1 VVEFRTDDKVRI
13 CEMTKDTID
22 HAAMVAILMGVYVI
36 QVSVQLICI
45 LRIWYSDWS
54 VQKPGRRPIA
64 VALVVPMIVAATAVL
79 PEAMGVLE
87 GSRALS
93 IWWLGTLWGGGLT
106 FLLPIVVWARK
117 AFTQEEPPGFLKPWI
132 GLLTVTLYLGAG
144 ANIVAGLAHYLVRG
158 FGLWDCG
165 GS

>member
-1 VVEFRTDDKVRI
+1 
-13 CEMTKDTID
+13 
-22 HAAMVAILMGVYVI
+22 MVAIVLGVYVI
-36 QVSVQLICI
+36 QVSLQLICI

-54 VQKPGRRPIA
+54 AQKRGRRAIA
-64 VALVVPMIVAATAVL
+64 VALVVPLIVAETAVL
-79 PEAMGVLE
+79 PEAIGVLE
-87 GSRALS
+87 GSRPLS

-117 AFTQEEPPGFLKPWI
+117 AFTQEEPPDIVKPWVGFL
-132 GLLTVTLYLGAG
+132 TVMLYLGA
-144 ANIVAGLAHYLVRG
+144 AETIVGGIAHHLVRG